1 MSEDKLSPPVPDPAA
16 LALGTRIKHAR
27 LARKMRLIDCAA
39 KADCSESQVS
49 KVERGL
55 VAPSLAM
62 LHRLAAA
69 LETNVSF
76 LIGERFSNGPILR
89 EGSRLVS
96 QFATG
101 TGGVQLER
109 LDNAER
115 GSLLQ
120 AHIHIIPPGARSDG
134 LIDHLGEEV
143 GYVIEGTVILT
154 LGDTQHTLNAGDGFH
169 FPSQLPHGYENPGTK
184 TARIYWVNTPATF

>member
-1 MSEDKLSPPVPDPAA
+1 MTDLRTPAPDAAA
-16 LALGTRIKHAR
+16 LELGTRLKHAR
-27 LARKMRLIDCAA
+27 LARKMTLKDCAL

-69 LETNVSF
+69 LDTNVSY
-76 LIGERFSNGPILR
+76 LIGERPASGPVLR
-89 EGSRLVS
+89 QGSRLVS
-96 QFATG
+96 QFVHG
-101 TGGVQLER
+101 QGGIQLER

-134 LIDHLGEEV
+134 QIEHLGEEV
-143 GYVIEGTVILT
+143 GIVLEGTVLLT
-154 LGDTQHTLNAGDGFH
+154 LGDTQYTLQAGDAFH
-169 FPSQLPHGYENPGTK
+169 FPSQVPHGYENAGPEA
-184 TARIYWVNTPATF
+184 ARIYWVNTPATF